1 MAGKQVAVPESA
13 TPETQAR
20 SEAKMAEM
28 MPFMK
33 IPNELA
39 RNSCQA
45 GKISTGT
52 RVLRKPLRCYTPTAY
67 ATEGP
72 LQYLEGSSIML
83 TLVLRR

>member
-1 MAGKQVAVPESA
+1 MAGKQVAISEKA

-20 SEAKMAEM
+20 SREKMAEARL
-28 MPFMK
+28 FLE

-39 RNSCQA
+39 RSSCQA

>member
-1 MAGKQVAVPESA
+1 MAGKQVAISETA
-13 TPETQAR
+13 TRKAKPGVRE
-20 SEAKMAEM
+20 KMAEVR
-28 MPFMK
+28 PFMK

>member
-1 MAGKQVAVPESA
+1 MAGNQVAISERA
-13 TPETQAR
+13 TPKAKPGVR
-20 SEAKMAEM
+20 DKMAEAR
-28 MPFMK
+28 PFMK

-39 RNSCQA
+39 RNSCRA
-45 GKISTGT
+45 CEIPTGT